1 MTREPVMEP
10 DPLAWGMLKRCLD
23 KLYAHGGCAT
33 TKCLRPAH
41 DEAGSCH
48 RCEREL
54 AEEFDR
60 RLNEPMSEATARAIG
75 KMIREGTAP
84 HRVVKRRVIE

>member
-1 MTREPVMEP
+1 MTVEPMMEA
-10 DPLAWGMLKRCLD
+10 DQVSWGLTKRLLHR
-23 KLYAHGGCAT
+23 LYANGVCAST
-33 TKCLRPAH
+33 RCLRPCH
-41 DEAGSCH
+41 DDCGNCR
-48 RCEREL
+48 RCERML

-60 RLNEPMSEATARAIG
+60 RLREPMSEATARAIG